1 MKIADILDRRH
12 VIPGLAA
19 MNKTQL
25 LDELA
30 QRAGIALKIDEREIA
45 SALHQRERLGSTG
58 VGHGIAV
65 PHARIAG
72 LKQPFG
78 LLVRLERAIGY
89 DAIDGAP
96 VDLLFLL
103 LIPVDADTAHLS
115 ALATISRRLRD
126 AGVTKNQRNAVTAK
140 EMYETLAGT

>member
-1 MKIADILDRRH
+1 

-19 MNKTQL
+19 VNKTQL

-30 QRAGIALKIDEREIA
+30 QRAGIALKIDDREIA
-45 SALHQRERLGSTG
+45 SALYQRERLGSTG

-78 LLVRLERAIGY
+78 LLVRLEHAIAY
-89 DAIDGAP
+89 EAIDGAP
-96 VDLLFLL
+96 VDLVFLL
-103 LIPVDADTAHLS
+103 LMPINADAAHLA

-126 AGVTKNQRNAVTAK
+126 AAVAKALRNAASAK
-140 EMYETLAGT
+140 EMYETLVGA